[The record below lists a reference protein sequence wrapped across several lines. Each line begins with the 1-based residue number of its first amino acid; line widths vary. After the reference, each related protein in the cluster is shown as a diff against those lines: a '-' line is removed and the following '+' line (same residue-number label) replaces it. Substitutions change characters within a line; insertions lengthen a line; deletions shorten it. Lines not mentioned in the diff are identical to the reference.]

1 MTIAGIACSGNRV
14 EGKCMLQ
21 YERLKE
27 EERPQRLTVAH
38 AIDAL
43 ESVGFAADDTAEI
56 RIGGLR
62 LPSGEVTGLISAF
75 FSSLIHDKTF
85 IVSLATSGN
94 FQAKHQASSEFAQF
108 DIFEL
113 DKALFSGAGD
123 VVLAN
128 GTKLRAV
135 EVLPTQLPYDF
146 SDLERRIVQ
155 FTISMM
161 DATDRCYRYFGNGL
175 PLKYQ
180 KIAPYLRALDC
191 ETFNERGNR
200 PKLKI
205 PPLKVILGNFL
216 DANPDVESLSRQK
229 ISDALSK
236 IGLHQPTRRPKAA

>member
-1 MTIAGIACSGNRV
+1 
-14 EGKCMLQ
+14 MLQ

-43 ESVGFAADDTAEI
+43 ESVGFAADDTAEV

-62 LPSGEVTGLISAF
+62 LSSGEVTGLISAF
-75 FSSLIHDKTF
+75 FSSLSHDKTF

-94 FQAKHQASSEFAQF
+94 FQAKYEASSEFAQF
-108 DIFEL
+108 DILEL

-123 VVLAN
+123 VMLAN
-128 GTKLRAV
+128 GAKLRAV

-161 DATDRCYRYFGNGL
+161 GATDRCYRYFANGL
-175 PLKYQ
+175 PPQYQ
-180 KIAPYLRALDC
+180 GFAPDLRALDC
-191 ETFNERGNR
+191 ETFTERGNR

-216 DANPDVESLSRQK
+216 DANPDVKSLSRQT